1 MKMKTSSH
9 CGRMLLF
16 SGALCAALEAPAAPG
31 AEETNAPVYH
41 VVIDGKAHV
50 LRGGRTARITLS
62 DGREIRIAVDL
73 NRVQPYRTAELE
85 FEYDAGL
92 SLKDDQDVS
101 ERTITLLHATGC
113 GLVITDQ
120 GLAKDVNQ
128 RKLLLGLVDQMLSRA
143 KRGVAKNISKSTME
157 PVSFA
162 HAKGVTTK
170 STHVDEDGD
179 TQTRYY
185 YVLQC
190 GNRLASVV
198 GFHDQDCREAYLRMQ
213 KATLESLQEGGRHA
227 NKTGAANGS
236 QPVRAGTNSTSSSAG
251 SRR

>member
-1 MKMKTSSH
+1 MKTPLP
-9 CGRMLLF
+9 CGRMLLLT
-16 SGALCAALEAPAAPG
+16 GALCTTLEAPAAAG
-31 AEETNAPVYH
+31 SEETNAPVYQ
-41 VVIDGKAHV
+41 VFIDGKAHV
-50 LRGGRTARITLS
+50 LKGGRTERITLS
-62 DGREIRIAVDL
+62 DGKEIRISVNL

-101 ERTITLLHATGC
+101 ERTITLLHARGC

-120 GLAKDVNQ
+120 GPAKDINQ
-128 RKLLLGLVDQMLSRA
+128 RKLLLGLVDEMLNRA
-143 KRGVAKNISKSTME
+143 KRGVAKNISKASIE
-157 PVSFA
+157 QVSFA

-179 TQTRYY
+179 TQTNYY

-190 GNRLASVV
+190 GNRVASAV
-198 GFHDQDCREAYLRMQ
+198 GFHDQDCSEPYFQIQRT
-213 KATLESLQEGGRHA
+213 TLESLQEAGQHA
-227 NKTGAANGS
+227 NKAGAANGS
-236 QPVRAGTNSTSSSAG
+236 QPIRSGTNSTSGAAG